1 MPGCSQSDLP
11 VKLHVIVTQQVI
23 TEQHLIRI
31 FLTIL
36 GSLIVDAKQYPI
48 LSLYFYKI
56 LKKSKYS
63 AFLFVQQQSFFWSHS
78 GAVGFED
85 GSWAFELRSE
95 KSFGYSINSINPFA
109 LFQDNQTGNFHCWPC
124 RSLCLPRWCTWNFE
138 GLGNTHTCWLDCGLV
153 YHSYCLQFQEIMI

>member
-56 LKKSKYS
+56 
-63 AFLFVQQQSFFWSHS
+63 
-78 GAVGFED
+78 
-85 GSWAFELRSE
+85 
-95 KSFGYSINSINPFA
+95 
-109 LFQDNQTGNFHCWPC
+109 
-124 RSLCLPRWCTWNFE
+124 
-138 GLGNTHTCWLDCGLV
+138 
-153 YHSYCLQFQEIMI
+153 